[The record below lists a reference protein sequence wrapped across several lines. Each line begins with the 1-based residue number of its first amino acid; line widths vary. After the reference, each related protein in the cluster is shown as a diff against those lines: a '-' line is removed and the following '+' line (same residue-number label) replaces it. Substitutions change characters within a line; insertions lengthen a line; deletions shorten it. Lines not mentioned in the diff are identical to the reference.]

1 MKYLYILFLFFIYT
15 QDSLLQTIIN
25 SITFDGNNYFTS
37 NNLSGA
43 MVSKKNGIFNK
54 PQFELDLKSIR
65 DRYRE
70 AGFLQTKISSFKL
83 DFDSDSLIVD
93 ISVKISEGERITVG
107 RILLSGNCVISD
119 KQIFEIFETKTGKV
133 LDGNTLNNDIK
144 SMLELY
150 ESKGYPF
157 VKAEVRN
164 ISFYR
169 EGQQQKIELQ
179 IDISEQAEVKIDRIR
194 IKGNE
199 VTKDYVI
206 QREIKIE
213 KDKRITRESLQ
224 QTKERLERLNIF
236 EKVEDPKVYIIK
248 NKNATGLIIEVVEG
262 NTNTFDGIIGYV
274 PPPSEKEKG
283 YLTGL
288 INLSFRNLFGTAR
301 RIDARWQQEVKSTQE
316 LEFKYKEPYFFE
328 LPLNINT
335 GFMQRI
341 QDTTY
346 TRRKVD
352 LKGDIILSDKFTL
365 SFLTGYDRV
374 IPSED
379 TTRIFRIADSRIIL
393 TGFELRYD
401 SRDYIYNPTK
411 GLVYKIGYSYGDKKI
426 FNIDKLQ
433 MYGYR
438 ENFSV
443 MKYSSELEIYFST
456 IKRQTNLLRF
466 FGGEARSDKLE
477 DADFFRI
484 GGNRNIRGYRDEQ
497 FLASKLL
504 YANIEPRYSLG
515 RRSFVSI
522 FFDFGYYYRPFD
534 DVNLIPKQEGF
545 LYGFGTGIRLET
557 ALGIIGVSYALGKG
571 DGFLDGKIH
580 FGLINDF

>member
-1 MKYLYILFLFFIYT
+1 MKYLYIILLFFIYI
-15 QDSLLQTIIN
+15 QDSSLQTIIN
-25 SITFDGNNYFTS
+25 SITFEGNDYFTS

-70 AGFLQTKISSFKL
+70 AGFLQVKIISFKL
-83 DFDSDSLIVD
+83 DFDKDSLIVD
-93 ISVKISEGERITVG
+93 ISIKISEGERITVG
-107 RILLSGNCVISD
+107 RILLSGNYVISD
-119 KQIFEIFETKTGKV
+119 KQILEIFETKAGKV

-164 ISFYR
+164 ISFYS
-169 EGQQQKIELQ
+169 EGRQQKIELQ
-179 IDISEQAEVKIDRIR
+179 IDISEQAEVKIDRIK

-236 EKVEDPKVYIIK
+236 EKVEDLKVYIIK
-248 NKNATGLIIEVVEG
+248 NNNATGLVIEVVEG

-316 LEFKYKEPYFFE
+316 LEFKYKEPYFFG

-426 FNIDKLQ
+426 FNIEKLQ

-443 MKYSSELEIYFST
+443 MKYSSELEIYFSP

-571 DGFLDGKIH
+571 DSFLDGKIH